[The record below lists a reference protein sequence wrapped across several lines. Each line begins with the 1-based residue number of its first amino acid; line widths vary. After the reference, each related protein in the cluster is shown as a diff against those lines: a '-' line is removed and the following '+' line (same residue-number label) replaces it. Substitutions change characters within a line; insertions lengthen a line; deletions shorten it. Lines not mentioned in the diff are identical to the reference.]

1 MNSPLNSPLGDMNTT
16 TSSASKPA
24 AGTPRWRGFLRD
36 SALGQVLHSPDLR
49 RVAPGLAL
57 SAFLSNLLALAMPLA
72 ILQIMDRV
80 VGNQSLET
88 LAFLVC
94 GIVVALVLEEVLRTI
109 SSVVT
114 GWLGIRYEHRT
125 CMAALGRLLRVP
137 MRRYRGE
144 EAGTYA
150 ERILASAKV
159 AEFYSGQ
166 ALLVVFD
173 LPFVVLFMAIILAIG
188 GWVGLVPIA
197 LLAAFVA
204 LSLGFGKRLSEQ
216 IEQRQVLDDRRS
228 SFLAEVLT
236 NIHTV
241 KTQAMELLM
250 LRRYERL
257 QEANARIGE
266 QLTGSSARANDL
278 GVLFSQVMV
287 VAVISAGSAAVILG
301 QITPGSL
308 AAIMMLSI
316 RALQP
321 LRRSLAV
328 WLRYQSFVSAQQRLD
343 DIMAMPF
350 EDGAGL
356 PPLQP
361 VRQCIELRDIMLH
374 HGAGRPLFSGL
385 SLTIP
390 AGQCVAIQGDSGSG
404 KTSLLSLVNGLEHPD
419 QGEVL
424 LDGVAIGACA
434 PDSIHKEIAF
444 LPQSGK
450 IMSGT
455 ILENLTMFDPHLNHA
470 ALAVA
475 RDMGLDRMVAGMKAG
490 YETSLGEGGGET
502 LPEGVRQMIAI
513 VRALAHN
520 PSVILFDETNIALDM
535 EGDKRLRDYLAGCK
549 GVRTMIMVTHR
560 PSMLSLADKVYSLTD
575 GHLREGLLR
584 EKDQAAEQ
592 DAPSLAAP
600 ERPQAVSD
608 AFEMADRYYADPSDL
623 ARCLSP
629 LLKALEWQGQPQHLV
644 DAMPHLARELD
655 LSGLCSV
662 LANLGYFPRH
672 FHTSLG
678 TLDERLLPCLFLPRD
693 APALVVYG
701 RRADGALRVFDGGS
715 GKDAALDEAV
725 LGQLG
730 EAYLFQPDERNNP
743 KSARGSGSGS
753 GSWFGALV
761 WRLRK
766 HLGMILGLTVVST
779 ALALM
784 PPLFVKAVFDTV
796 IPSGDIRLGMF
807 LTLGVLLV
815 VGLDWLLRGLK
826 NRILAY
832 VGGRTEY
839 VLGTGVFERV
849 ICLPATSTDGASS
862 SRQLERIK
870 NLESLRDF
878 FLGPMVLIAFELPA
892 SLVMLLALAFINAW
906 VLLVVLA
913 AVALYAAL
921 WFGTRQWNQNSLG
934 RSSRLGGAR
943 SEFINEVLSNMR
955 LIRAA
960 GVAQT
965 WLKRFQDISGKAV
978 LASFQDQQ
986 LRVRMSGAAQILGM
1000 CTGLFAM
1007 AASAYLAVAGNLTGG
1022 AMVATMMIVW
1032 RLTGPIQNVFLA
1044 ASSLVRT
1051 RTNIRQIENLMRL
1064 QTERESGIKPVV
1076 RPAVTGELSLSRV
1089 SFRYAN
1095 DADPALL
1102 GLNFSV
1108 EPGQMVV
1115 IAGPNGSGKSSLL
1128 KLIVRV
1134 YTPQAG
1140 TIRLDQVDIR
1150 QMAAAEL
1157 RSGISYMP
1165 QNCEIFHGTILQNL
1179 KLVHPVATDDEV
1191 RWAID
1196 MAGLSADIGAM
1207 PEGLE
1212 TRISN
1217 SRLEQLPYGFRQ
1229 RMLLARAMLK
1239 PASVVLLDEPGTGMD
1254 EAGEQAL
1261 IRCITW
1267 LKGRTTLL
1275 VVSHRPGHMRLADR
1289 VIYMKGGAVAAMG
1302 PYESIKNTMM
1312 AG

>member
-1 MNSPLNSPLGDMNTT
+1 M
-16 TSSASKPA
+16 
-24 AGTPRWRGFLRD
+24 RD
-36 SALGQVLHSPDLR
+36 SALGQVLNSPDLR
-49 RVAPGLAL
+49 RVTPGLAL
-57 SAFLSNLLALAMPLA
+57 SALLSNLLALAMPLA

-88 LAFLVC
+88 LAFLVG

-114 GWLGIRYEHRT
+114 GWLGIRYEHQT
-125 CMAALGRLLRVP
+125 GMAALGRLLRVP

-173 LPFVVLFMAIILAIG
+173 LPFVVIFMAIIIAIG

-204 LSLGFGKRLSEQ
+204 LSLRFGKRLSEQ

-228 SFLAEVLT
+228 SFLAEVLA

-287 VAVISAGSAAVILG
+287 VAVISAGATAVILG

-321 LRRSLAV
+321 LRRSLSV

-343 DIMAMPF
+343 DIMAMPY
-350 EDGAGL
+350 EDGTDL
-356 PPLQP
+356 PPLEP
-361 VRQCIELRDIMLH
+361 VRQGIELRDITLH
-374 HGAGRPLFSGL
+374 HGAQRPLFSGL

-404 KTSLLSLVNGLEHPD
+404 KTSLLSLVNGLERPD
-419 QGEVL
+419 QGHVL
-424 LDGVAIGACA
+424 LDGVPVGACA

-444 LPQSGK
+444 LPQAGK
-450 IMSGT
+450 IMAGT
-455 ILENLTMFDPHLNHA
+455 ILENLTMFDPRLNQA
-470 ALAVA
+470 ALNVA
-475 RDMGLDRMVAGMKAG
+475 REMGLDRMVAGMKAG
-490 YETSLGEGGGET
+490 YETPLGEGGGEI

-513 VRALAHN
+513 VRALVHN
-520 PSVILFDETNIALDM
+520 PSVILFDETNIVLDM
-535 EGDKRLRDYLAGCK
+535 EGDKRLRDYLAGFK
-549 GVRTMIMVTHR
+549 GVRTMILVTHR
-560 PSMLSLADKVYSLTD
+560 PSMLSLADKIYSLAD
-575 GHLREGLLR
+575 GQLREGLLR
-584 EKDQAAEQ
+584 EKDKAAEQ
-592 DAPSLAAP
+592 DGPSLAAP
-600 ERPQAVSD
+600 PRPQPISD
-608 AFEMADRYYADPSDL
+608 PAELAARYYPQPSDL
-623 ARCLSP
+623 ARCLPP
-629 LLKALEWQGQPQHLV
+629 LLAALEWQGKPQHLA
-644 DAMPHLARELD
+644 DAMPHLAQELD

-672 FHTSLG
+672 FHTSLA
-678 TLDERLLPCLFLPRD
+678 TLDERLLPCLFLPQD

-715 GKDAALDEAV
+715 GKEVALEEDV

-730 EAYLFQPDERNNP
+730 EAYLFQSDQRSDPRAARNI
-743 KSARGSGSGS
+743 ST
-753 GSWFGALV
+753 GSWFGSLV

-766 HLGMILGLTVVST
+766 HLGMILALTVAST
-779 ALALM
+779 GLALM

-796 IPSGDIRLGMF
+796 IPSGDIRLGGF

-815 VGLDWLLRGLK
+815 IGLDWLLRGLK

-849 ICLPATSTDGASS
+849 ICLPATATDGASS

-921 WFGTRQWNQNSLG
+921 WFGTRRWNQGSMA
-934 RSSRLGGAR
+934 RASQLGGAR
-943 SEFINEVLSNMR
+943 SEFINEVLANMR
-955 LIRAA
+955 LIRSA
-960 GVAQT
+960 GVAHT

-1007 AASAYLAVAGNLTGG
+1007 AASAYLTISGNLTGG

-1064 QTERESGIKPVV
+1064 QTERESGIKASV

-1134 YTPQAG
+1134 YSPQAG

-1157 RSGISYMP
+1157 RAGISYMP

-1179 KLVHPVATDDEV
+1179 TLVHPVATEEEV
-1191 RWAID
+1191 RWAVE
-1196 MAGLSADIGAM
+1196 MAGLSADIAAM
-1207 PEGLE
+1207 PEGFE

-1229 RMLLARAMLK
+1229 RLLLARAMLK

-1275 VVSHRPGHMRLADR
+1275 VVSHRPGHMRMADR
-1289 VIYMKGGAVAAMG
+1289 VIYMKGGAVTAMG
-1302 PYESIKNTMM
+1302 PYESIKNTIM

>member
-1 MNSPLNSPLGDMNTT
+1 MNTST
-16 TSSASKPA
+16 TSAAKAAA
-24 AGTPRWRGFLRD
+24 AGTAAPAGQGGLSAWRRFLRD
-36 SALGQVLHSPDLR
+36 NPLGQVLSSPDLR
-49 RVAPGLAL
+49 RVTPGLAL
-57 SAFLSNLLALAMPLA
+57 SALLSNLLALAMPLA

-88 LAFLVC
+88 LAFLVA
-94 GIVVALVLEEVLRTI
+94 GIVVALVLEEVLRSI

-114 GWLGIRYEHRT
+114 GWLGIRYEHQT
-125 CMAALGRLLRVP
+125 GLAALGRLLRVP

-150 ERILASAKV
+150 ERILASARV

-173 LPFVVLFMAIILAIG
+173 LPFVVLFMGIIVAIG

-204 LSLGFGKRLSEQ
+204 LSLRFGKRLSEQ

-266 QLTGSSARANDL
+266 QLTGGSARANDL

-301 QITPGSL
+301 QMTPGSL
-308 AAIMMLSI
+308 AAVMMLSV

-328 WLRYQSFVSAQQRLD
+328 WLRYQSFVSARQRLD

-356 PPLQP
+356 APLQP
-361 VRQCIELRDIMLH
+361 VRQGIELRDIMLS
-374 HGAGRPLFSGL
+374 HGAAHPLFSGL

-404 KTSLLSLVNGLEHPD
+404 KTSLLSLINGLERPD
-419 QGEVL
+419 QGQVL
-424 LDGVAIGACA
+424 VDGTPVSACA
-434 PDSIHKEIAF
+434 PDSIHKQIAF
-444 LPQSGK
+444 LPQAGK

-455 ILENLTMFDPHLNHA
+455 ILENLTMFDHRLNQA

-475 RDMGLDRMVAGMKAG
+475 REMGLDRMVAGMKTG
-490 YETSLGEGGGET
+490 YETRLGEGGGEI
-502 LPEGVRQMIAI
+502 LPEGVRQMISI
-513 VRALAHN
+513 VRALVHE
-520 PSVILFDETNIALDM
+520 PSVILFDEANIALDM
-535 EGDKRLRDYLAGCK
+535 EGDKRLRDYLARAK
-549 GVRTMIMVTHR
+549 GSRTIVMVTHR
-560 PSMLSLADKVYSLTD
+560 PSMLSLADKVYALTD
-575 GHLREGLLR
+575 GHLREGMLR
-584 EKDQAAEQ
+584 EKDKPAEQAAPAE
-592 DAPSLAAP
+592 AAP
-600 ERPQAVSD
+600 PRPQAISD
-608 AFEMADRYYADPSDL
+608 AYEMAARYYPDPSDL
-623 ARCLSP
+623 ARCLAP
-629 LLKALEWQGQPQHLV
+629 LLEALEWQGQPQHLV
-644 DAMPHLARELD
+644 DAMPHMAQELD

-672 FHTSLG
+672 FDTSLA
-678 TLDERLLPCLFLPRD
+678 TLDERLLPCLFLPQD
-693 APALVVYG
+693 GPAMVVYG
-701 RRADGALRVFDGGS
+701 RRADGALRVYDGGS
-715 GKDAALDEAV
+715 GKETALEESA

-730 EAYLFQPDERNNP
+730 EAYLFQPDERANP
-743 KSARGSGSGS
+743 RSARSTTA
-753 GSWFGALV
+753 GSWFGSLV

-779 ALALM
+779 GLALM

-849 ICLPATSTDGASS
+849 ICLPATATDGASS
-862 SRQLERIK
+862 ARQLERIK

-892 SLVMLLALAFINAW
+892 SLVMLLALAFVNAW

-921 WFGTRQWNQNSLG
+921 WFGTRQWNQNSMA
-934 RSSRLGGAR
+934 RASQLGGAR
-943 SEFINEVLSNMR
+943 SEFINEVLANMR
-955 LIRAA
+955 LIRSA

-965 WLKRFQDISGKAV
+965 WLKRFQEVSGKAV

-1007 AASAYLAVAGNLTGG
+1007 AASAYLSITGNLTGG

-1044 ASSLVRT
+1044 VSSLVRT

-1064 QTERESGIKPVV
+1064 QTERESGIKPTV

-1115 IAGPNGSGKSSLL
+1115 IAGPNGSGKSTLL

-1134 YTPQAG
+1134 YSPQAG
-1140 TIRLDQVDIR
+1140 SIRLDQVDIR
-1150 QMAAAEL
+1150 QIAAAEL

-1165 QNCEIFHGTILQNL
+1165 QICEIFHGTIVQNL
-1179 KLVHPVATDDEV
+1179 KLVHPVATDEEV
-1191 RWAID
+1191 KWAVE
-1196 MAGLSADIGAM
+1196 MAGLSADIAAM
-1207 PEGLE
+1207 PEGFE

-1229 RMLLARAMLK
+1229 RLLLARAMLK

-1275 VVSHRPGHMRLADR
+1275 IVSHRPGHMRLADR
-1289 VIYMKGGAVAAMG
+1289 VIYMKDGAVAAMG
-1302 PYESIKNTMM
+1302 PYDSIKNNMM

>member
-1 MNSPLNSPLGDMNTT
+1 MNTT
-16 TSSASKPA
+16 SSSAPKPA
-24 AGTPRWRGFLRD
+24 AAAEAGGASAWRGFLRD
-36 SALGQVLHSPDLR
+36 SALGRVLSSPDLR

-57 SAFLSNLLALAMPLA
+57 SAFLSNLLALALPLA

-88 LAFLVC
+88 LAFLVG
-94 GIVVALVLEEVLRTI
+94 GIVVALVLEEVLRSI

-114 GWLGIRYEHRT
+114 GWLGIRYEHQT
-125 CMAALGRLLRVP
+125 GMAALGRLLRVP
-137 MRRYRGE
+137 MRRYRDE

-150 ERILASAKV
+150 ERILASARV

-197 LLAAFVA
+197 LLVAFVA
-204 LSLGFGKRLSEQ
+204 LSLGFGKRLSDQ
-216 IEQRQVLDDRRS
+216 IEQRQLLDDRRS

-308 AAIMMLSI
+308 AAIMMLSV

-321 LRRSLAV
+321 LRRSLSV
-328 WLRYQSFVSAQQRLD
+328 WLRYQSFISAQQRLD
-343 DIMAMPF
+343 DIMAMPC
-350 EDGAGL
+350 EDGADL

-361 VRQCIELRDIMLH
+361 IRQGIELRDISLS
-374 HGAGRPLFSGL
+374 HGAVHPLFSHL
-385 SLTIP
+385 SLSIP
-390 AGQCVAIQGDSGSG
+390 AGQCIAIQGDSGSG
-404 KTSLLSLVNGLEHPD
+404 KTSLLSLVNGLERPD
-419 QGEVL
+419 HGLVL
-424 LDGVAIGACA
+424 LDGVPVGACA
-434 PDSIHKEIAF
+434 PDSIHMEIAF

-475 RDMGLDRMVAGMKAG
+475 REMGLDRMVAGMKAG
-490 YETSLGEGGGET
+490 YETPLGEGGGET

-513 VRALAHN
+513 VRALVHD

-535 EGDKRLRDYLAGCK
+535 EGDRRLRNYLAGCK
-549 GVRTMIMVTHR
+549 GQRTMIMVTHR
-560 PSMLSLADKVYSLTD
+560 PSMLSLADKVYSLAD
-575 GHLREGLLR
+575 GHLREGMLR
-584 EKDQAAEQ
+584 ENDRGAEQ
-592 DAPSLAAP
+592 PEAALEAPQ
-600 ERPQAVSD
+600 RPLAVSD
-608 AFEMADRYYADPSDL
+608 AYEMADRYYADPTDL
-623 ARCLSP
+623 ARCLAP
-629 LLKALEWQGQPQHLV
+629 LLRALEWHGQPQHLV
-644 DAMPHLARELD
+644 DAMPHLAQELD

-672 FHTSLG
+672 FYTSLA
-678 TLDERLLPCLFLPRD
+678 TLDERLLPCLFLPQD
-693 APALVVYG
+693 APALVVLG

-715 GKDAALDEAV
+715 GRETALEESV

-730 EAYLFQPDERNNP
+730 EAYLFQSDARSNLRGARSGNSGNN
-743 KSARGSGSGS
+743 SS
-753 GSWFGALV
+753 GSWFGSLV

-779 ALALM
+779 GLALM

-892 SLVMLLALAFINAW
+892 SLVMLLALALINGW
-906 VLLVVLA
+906 VVLVVLA

-921 WFGTRQWNQNSLG
+921 WFGTRQWNQNSMA
-934 RSSRLGGAR
+934 RASQLGGAR
-943 SEFINEVLSNMR
+943 SEFINEVLANMR

-965 WLKRFQDISGKAV
+965 WLKRFQDVSGKAV

-986 LRVRMSGAAQILGM
+986 LRIRMSGAAQILGM
-1000 CTGLFAM
+1000 STGLFAM
-1007 AASAYLAVAGNLTGG
+1007 AASAYLTISGNLTGG

-1064 QTERESGIKPVV
+1064 QTERESGIKPAV

-1115 IAGPNGSGKSSLL
+1115 IAGLNGSGKSSLL

-1134 YTPQAG
+1134 YSPQAG

-1157 RSGISYMP
+1157 RAGISYMP

-1191 RWAID
+1191 RWAIE
-1196 MAGLSADIGAM
+1196 MAGLSSDIAAM
-1207 PEGLE
+1207 PEGAE

-1229 RMLLARAMLK
+1229 RLLLARAMLK

-1275 VVSHRPGHMRLADR
+1275 VVSHRPGHMRMADR

>member
-1 MNSPLNSPLGDMNTT
+1 MNTT
-16 TSSASKPA
+16 SSSAQKPA
-24 AGTPRWRGFLRD
+24 AAPEAGGASAWRRFLRG
-36 SALGQVLHSPDLR
+36 SALGQVLNSPDLR

-57 SAFLSNLLALAMPLA
+57 SAFLSNLLALALPLA

-80 VGNQSLET
+80 VGNQSVET
-88 LAFLVC
+88 LAFLVG
-94 GIVVALVLEEVLRTI
+94 GIVVALVLEELLRSI

-114 GWLGIRYEHRT
+114 GWLGIRYEHQT
-125 CMAALGRLLRVP
+125 GMAALGRLLRVP

-150 ERILASAKV
+150 ERILASARA

-204 LSLGFGKRLSEQ
+204 LSLGFGKRLSDQ
-216 IEQRQVLDDRRS
+216 IEQRQLLDDRRS

-308 AAIMMLSI
+308 AAIMMLSV

-321 LRRSLAV
+321 LRRSLSV
-328 WLRYQSFVSAQQRLD
+328 WLRYQSFVAAQQRID
-343 DIMAMPF
+343 DIMAMPY

-361 VRQCIELRDIMLH
+361 VRQGIELRDILLS
-374 HGAGRPLFSGL
+374 HGAEHPLFSHL

-390 AGQCVAIQGDSGSG
+390 AGQCIAIQGDSGSG
-404 KTSLLSLVNGLEHPD
+404 KTSLLSLINGLEHPD
-419 QGEVL
+419 QGQVL
-424 LDGVAIGACA
+424 LDGVPVGACA

-455 ILENLTMFDPHLNHA
+455 ILENLTMFDPQLNQA

-475 RDMGLDRMVAGMKAG
+475 REMGLDRMVAGMKTG

-513 VRALAHN
+513 VRALVHN

-535 EGDKRLRDYLAGCK
+535 EGDLRLRNYLAACK
-549 GVRTMIMVTHR
+549 GERTMILVTHR
-560 PSMLSLADKVYSLTD
+560 PSLLSLADKVYSLAD

-584 EKDQAAEQ
+584 KPDKVAEQQAA
-592 DAPSLAAP
+592 PAAP

-608 AFEMADRYYADPSDL
+608 AYEMADRYYPDPTDL

-629 LLKALEWQGQPQHLV
+629 LLKALEWHGQPQHLV
-644 DAMPHLARELD
+644 DAMPHLAQELD

-672 FHTSLG
+672 FYTSLA
-678 TLDERLLPCLFLPRD
+678 TLDERLLPCLFLPQD
-693 APALVVYG
+693 APALVVLG

-715 GKDAALDEAV
+715 GKETALEESV

-730 EAYLFQPDERNNP
+730 EAYLFQSDERTNP
-743 KSARGSGSGS
+743 RSARSNNN
-753 GSWFGALV
+753 GSWFGSLV

-779 ALALM
+779 CLALM

-892 SLVMLLALAFINAW
+892 SLVMLLALAFINGW
-906 VLLVVLA
+906 VVLVVLV

-921 WFGTRQWNQNSLG
+921 WFGTRQWNRNSMA
-934 RSSRLGGAR
+934 RASQLGGAR
-943 SEFINEVLSNMR
+943 SEFINEVLANMR

-965 WLKRFQDISGKAV
+965 WLKRFQDVSGKAV

-986 LRVRMSGAAQILGM
+986 LRIRMSGAAQILGM

-1007 AASAYLAVAGNLTGG
+1007 AASAYLSISGNLTGG

-1134 YTPQAG
+1134 YSPQAG

-1191 RWAID
+1191 RWAIE
-1196 MAGLSADIGAM
+1196 MAGLSADIDAM
-1207 PEGLE
+1207 PEGAE

-1275 VVSHRPGHMRLADR
+1275 VVSHRPGHMRMADR